1 MAINSNYNVAG
12 LPIIDI
18 NRSKFDKSHSHKL
31 TFNVGDLVPIFF
43 DELPPASTVN
53 IRVNKLVRLTSA
65 LQYPIMDNIY
75 FDTYFFAVPKRL
87 VWKHFVNFM
96 GENTEGHWY
105 PEVEYN
111 VPTISTGNRATLED
125 NESADDTPFGF
136 PYSSVAD
143 HFGIP
148 INTYG
153 FKVSA
158 LPFRAYALIWN
169 EFFRDE
175 NLTDPVNIDF
185 GDGDKDISTYL
196 ENLMME
202 ETHIE
207 DYINTGSLGLSPLKV
222 AKYKDLFT
230 TMLPSPQKGPAVTI
244 PLGLSGLAP
253 VISYDTIHVMPNYA
267 KYPIHLSGINTPSG
281 KYRNILLS
289 NNNTTI
295 VNDSTTGDMP
305 NSYHNVYPDN
315 LYTDFNLYDDDIHS
329 GISVNLLRLSVAT
342 QKLLETDAI
351 FGSRYTELLAG
362 HYGLLTADS
371 RLQRP
376 EYIGGSHFALSI
388 DQVVQM
394 SETSQDSPLGEVG
407 AYSVTAQSDDDN
419 IVYSTQEDCFII
431 GLACCRYEH
440 SYQQGLDKTWS
451 RSNRYEIYWP
461 ELSNIGEVGIKGK
474 ELMYQGENYE
484 TWYNSLSS
492 EEKLKVRQKQ
502 SFDTGVAYFTDD
514 TVIGYQEAWYDYRY
528 KKNYLS
534 GEFHSGISN
543 TLDSWHLADYYNL
556 YDGAPVLAD
565 EWIRED
571 GNIVNRILAIT
582 DRLSNQVMA
591 DLYFEYEAVEPLP
604 VYSIPSLT
612 DIRG

>member
-31 TFNVGDLVPIFF
+31 TFNVGDLVPIFY

-65 LQYPIMDNIY
+65 LQYPIMDNLY

-87 VWKHFVNFM
+87 CWTHFVNFM
-96 GENTEGHWY
+96 GENTEGAWY
-105 PEVEYN
+105 PNVEYN
-111 VPTISTGNRATLED
+111 TPTLSTGNRATLED
-125 NESADDTPFGF
+125 DDKADDTPFGF
-136 PYSSVAD
+136 PYCSVAD

-153 FKVSA
+153 FKVNA

-175 NLTDPVNIDF
+175 NLTDPVNINF
-185 GDGDKDISTYL
+185 GDGDTDISEYL
-196 ENLMME
+196 EDLLNDDLG
-202 ETHIE
+202 INS
-207 DYINTGSLGLSPLKV
+207 YINTGSLGLKPLKV
-222 AKYKDLFT
+222 AKYKDLYT

-244 PLGLSGLAP
+244 PIGLHGIAP
-253 VISYDTIHVMPNYA
+253 VVT
-267 KYPIHLSGINTPSG
+267 
-281 KYRNILLS
+281 LS
-289 NNNTTI
+289 NNHSIGDGAPLHFAGISHSSSYYNNLFLNGSGLLKVNHNYDGTI
-295 VNDSTTGDMP
+295 SGTPDNVVP
-305 NSYHNVYPDN
+305 NN
-315 LYTDFNLYDDDIHS
+315 LYTQFDSLYNTGVGDV
-329 GISVNLLRLSVAT
+329 SVNLLRLSVAT
-342 QKLLETDAI
+342 QKLLETDARY
-351 FGSRYTELLAG
+351 GTRYTELLSG

-394 SETSQDSPLGEVG
+394 SETSDNSPLGEVG

-419 IVYSTQEDCFII
+419 IIYSTQEDCFII

-440 SYQQGLDKTWS
+440 SYQQGLDRTWT
-451 RSNRYEIYWP
+451 RSNRYEVYWP

-474 ELMYQGENYE
+474 ELLYQGENYQS
-484 TWYNSLSS
+484 WYNSLSD
-492 EEKLKVRQKQ
+492 EEKAKVLAKQ
-502 SFDTGVAYFTDD
+502 DGSTGTPYFTDD
-514 TVIGYQEAWYDYRY
+514 TVIGYQEAWFDYRY

-556 YDGAPVLAD
+556 YNGAPVLSD

-582 DRLSNQVMA
+582 DSLASQVMA